1 MPTRPPPDLHPSTW
15 AALKGSGVLQSTE
28 HGLIRVFYGQQR
40 ARRSQVPFMNHI
52 HEGLAVML
60 RTQASPQAMRA
71 FCLHPLVQG
80 DQDLREHYARVAQ
93 ALEPVPDGAFVLG
106 LAMEYR
112 SVANAYLSHATL
124 PPEGI
129 RLSPLVEVNA
139 MLVGDKVQNRKDYEL
154 HHEQTHAHRARLTEY
169 FQQWCHALQV
179 EHGYPRLKAML
190 QGEAWGGSPGDP

>member
-1 MPTRPPPDLHPSTW
+1 M
-15 AALKGSGVLQSTE
+15 LQSTE
-28 HGLIRVFYGQQR
+28 HGLIQTFYADQR

-71 FCLHPLVQG
+71 FCLHPLVQS
-80 DQDLREHYARVAQ
+80 DKDLREHYARVAQ
-93 ALEPVPDGAFVLG
+93 AVEPVPDGAFVLG

-154 HHEQTHAHRARLTEY
+154 HHEQTHANRARLTEY
-169 FQQWCHALQV
+169 FQQWCQALQV
-179 EHGYPRLKAML
+179 EHRYARLKTML
-190 QGEAWGGSPGDP
+190 QGAAWGGDTG

>member
-1 MPTRPPPDLHPSTW
+1 MPTRPHPDLHPSTW
-15 AALKGSGVLQSTE
+15 ATIEDSGVLQSIE
-28 HGLIRVFYGQQR
+28 HGLVQAFYADHR

-60 RTQASPQAMRA
+60 RTQASTQAMRA
-71 FCLHPLVQG
+71 FCLHPLVQ
-80 DQDLREHYARVAQ
+80 DDKDLLENYARVAQ
-93 ALEPVPDGAFVLG
+93 AVEPVPDGAFVLG

-139 MLVGDKVQNRKDYEL
+139 ML
-154 HHEQTHAHRARLTEY
+154 TEY
-169 FQQWCHALQV
+169 FQQWCQALQV
-179 EHGYPRLKAML
+179 EHHYPQLKAML
-190 QGEAWGGSPGDP
+190 QGAAWS